1 MRHEVQTMESSAGNN
16 LQKGN
21 IGFLIFVCVVASMG
35 GLLFGYDT
43 VVIAG
48 TISPVKAQFAM
59 TDVMEG
65 FFVSAALWGCA
76 LGVAFSGCIVDI
88 GDRYGRKLTM
98 VGSALLLFLSA
109 VGCGISPNVS
119 ILIIAR
125 FIGGVGVGLAS
136 MASPLYISEVSPA
149 HLRGRMVSLFQL
161 AICIGILVAMFV
173 NTQLQAIS
181 ERLSEQASKVAAL
194 QAASGGF
201 SEQAGEVAGLQA
213 VFHFIFVEEV
223 WRSMFAAEILP
234 AIGFLILCLVIPKSP
249 RWLVTKGRFD
259 DAMAILKKVRGNK
272 TVAEKEMDEIRDTVS
287 QESGSAMQLFHPGL
301 RKALFIGFFLAVFS
315 ELSGI
320 TIVMYY
326 GPSILEDA
334 GFTMGGSLSGHFSI
348 GVVLTVFTMV
358 AVWLIDIVGRR
369 PLMLI
374 GNTGAFLGLVAIG
387 LLFATGRTEGIAI
400 VVMMCLFVACFS
412 FSLGPIKWVVM
423 SEIFPTKI
431 RGRAVAL
438 ATLALWM
445 TDVVLN
451 HGFPIIRDRLGVEAN
466 FFLFACF
473 LIPQFFFVW
482 KIMPETKGK
491 TLEEIERSWSK

>member
-173 NTQLQAIS
+173 NTQLQSIS
-181 ERLSEQASKVAAL
+181 ERL
-194 QAASGGF
+194 

-249 RWLVTKGRFD
+249 RWLVTKGRF
-259 DAMAILKKVRGNK
+259 
-272 TVAEKEMDEIRDTVS
+272 TST
-287 QESGSAMQLFHPGL
+287 
-301 RKALFIGFFLAVFS
+301 
-315 ELSGI
+315 
-320 TIVMYY
+320 
-326 GPSILEDA
+326 
-334 GFTMGGSLSGHFSI
+334 
-348 GVVLTVFTMV
+348 
-358 AVWLIDIVGRR
+358 
-369 PLMLI
+369 
-374 GNTGAFLGLVAIG
+374 
-387 LLFATGRTEGIAI
+387 
-400 VVMMCLFVACFS
+400 
-412 FSLGPIKWVVM
+412 
-423 SEIFPTKI
+423 
-431 RGRAVAL
+431 
-438 ATLALWM
+438 
-445 TDVVLN
+445 
-451 HGFPIIRDRLGVEAN
+451 
-466 FFLFACF
+466 
-473 LIPQFFFVW
+473 
-482 KIMPETKGK
+482 
-491 TLEEIERSWSK
+491 